1 MEDIYEDALETY
13 QKKNDDYGD
22 SWKKVGV
29 IKQIMNSDDMEIVE
43 KEDSTVITVKKRK
56 KKIDSVEDEVVD
68 GMLTR
73 MLDKIVRINELKF
86 FTDKNVDENLDD
98 SAGDLGNYAFML
110 KKYLL

>member
-1 MEDIYEDALETY
+1 MEDIYEEALETY

-29 IKQIMNSDDMEIVE
+29 IKEIMNSDDIDVVE
-43 KEDSTVITVKKRK
+43 KDGSTVITVEKRK
-56 KKIDSVEDEVVD
+56 KKLDSVEDEVVD

-86 FTDKNVDENLDD
+86 FTDNRVDENLDD

>member
-86 FTDKNVDENLDD
+86 FTEKNVDENLDD